1 MESGAKVGSDKSFTV
16 ELWPIGRPVPY
27 AKNARKLSASAID
40 KVALSLREFGFR
52 QPIVV
57 DAMGVVVVGHTR
69 LAAAKRLGLLE
80 VPVHVAAGL
89 TTAQVKAYRLMDNR
103 SNQETDWDL
112 SLLGDEL
119 TELAGLDQDLALTGF
134 NPDEIDALL
143 RVKAEGLTGAD
154 EVPAPPEVAVS
165 APGDM
170 WLLGRHRLLCGDSTS
185 ADAMA
190 RLMGAEKAGMVFT
203 DPPYNVDYDAEARP
217 NGPTSDHRSA
227 HPLGK
232 IKNDRMSAVA
242 FRSFLDAVYG
252 AMNGVLGA
260 GRAIYICHADTEGHH
275 FRNAFIAQPWKLQSC
290 LIWKK
295 TVLVFGRADYHW
307 MHEPIL
313 MGEKDG
319 ETDELVT
326 HEPVLYGWKEGARHQ
341 FHGGRKQTTVWEI
354 PTDHANKADA
364 DTKDGYVHPTQK
376 PVALIVRAVK
386 NSSAAGEAV
395 LDPFGGSGSTA
406 IACEKTGRGAR
417 LIELDPRY
425 CDVIVKRW
433 EAFTGQRAVLEG
445 DGRVFSEVAAS
456 RVDLALVS

>member
-1 MESGAKVGSDKSFTV
+1 MKAAVKVGNGKSFTV
-16 ELWPIGRPVPY
+16 ELWPIGRPIPY
-27 AKNARKLSASAID
+27 AKNARKLSASAVD

-57 DAMGVVVVGHTR
+57 DASGVVVVGHTR
-69 LAAAKRLGLLE
+69 LAAAKRLGMTE

-89 TTAQVKAYRLMDNR
+89 TAAQVKAYRLMDNR

-112 SLLGDEL
+112 ALLGDEL
-119 TELAGLDQDLALTGF
+119 AELVGLEQDLALTGF

-143 RVKAEGLTGAD
+143 RVKGEGLTGDD

-185 ADAMA
+185 IDAMA

-203 DPPYNVDYDAEARP
+203 DPPYNVDYDAGARP
-217 NGPTSDHRSA
+217 GAGAGS
-227 HPLGK
+227 LGK
-232 IKNDRMSAVA
+232 IMNDHMPSEA
-242 FRSFLDAVYG
+242 FRSFLDSVYSAING
-252 AMNGVLGA
+252 ALLA
-260 GRAIYICHADTEGHH
+260 GRAIYICHADTQGHH

-319 ETDELVT
+319 EIDGLVT
-326 HEPVLYGWKEGARHQ
+326 HDPVLYGWKEGARHQ

-354 PTDHANKADA
+354 PTDNANKADA

-417 LIELDPRY
+417 LIELDPKY

-445 DGRVFSEVAAS
+445 DGRAFSEVAAG
-456 RVDLALVS
+456 RVGELQAAG